1 MKKVMIFLLFIILL
15 FTGCSFQKEEIKV
28 EKKKVEPKKEE
39 VVEEVY
45 EDFNPMPIG
54 FYDLNGNHLVRLH
67 EMHDTLVVEKDVGL
81 FQVFPSIEEEI
92 YLDEAFGPAFY
103 KAWTQYNTDNNI
115 KIGFH
120 ISFTLSNGEEVSY
133 NILNPSQTFDK
144 WEYLMNYLYDDY
156 AHFGD
161 YFYSHIENDEFTENT
176 LFTAFK
182 MQSSYQC
189 AEIHSG
195 IQLSVFT
202 YDGDDDFDQNGLY
215 RGKSIHTFIIC
226 VNGYEC

>member
-1 MKKVMIFLLFIILL
+1 MKKNILL
-15 FTGCSFQKEEIKV
+15 LLLILTLLTGCSPKKEEKIV
-28 EKKKVEPKKEE
+28 EKKKVEPKPE
-39 VVEEVY
+39 VVEEVD
-45 EDFNPMPIG
+45 EDLNPMPIG
-54 FYDLNGNHLVRLH
+54 FYDLEGNHLVRLH
-67 EMHDTLVVEKDVGL
+67 EIHEDLVVEKDVGL
-81 FQVFPSIEEEI
+81 FQVYPSFDEEI
-92 YLDEAFGPAFY
+92 YLDEAFGPSFY
-103 KAWTQYNTDNNI
+103 QKWTEYNQSHTI

-120 ISFTLSNGEEVSY
+120 IHFTLFNGEEVSY
-133 NILNPSQTFDK
+133 NILYPSQTFDK

-189 AEIHSG
+189 NEIHSS

-202 YDGDDDFDQNGLY
+202 YDTDDDFDENGLY
-215 RGKSIHTFIIC
+215 RGNSIHTFKIC

>member
-1 MKKVMIFLLFIILL
+1 MIL
-15 FTGCSFQKEEIKV
+15 
-28 EKKKVEPKKEE
+28 KKKKIEPKPE
-39 VVEEVY
+39 VIEEVY
-45 EDFNPMPIG
+45 EDSNPMPIG
-54 FYDLNGNHLVRLH
+54 FYDLKGNHLVRLH
-67 EMHDTLVVEKDVGL
+67 EIHDDLVIEKDVGL
-81 FQVFPSIEEEI
+81 FQVYPSFEEEI
-92 YLDEAFGPAFY
+92 YLDEAFGPSFY
-103 KAWTQYNTDNNI
+103 NTWIQYNPNNSI

-120 ISFTLSNGEEVSY
+120 IEFTLSNGEEVSY

-189 AEIHSG
+189 SEIHSS
-195 IQLSVFT
+195 IKMSVFT
-202 YDGDDDFDQNGLY
+202 YDSEDDFDENGLY
-215 RGKSIHTFIIC
+215 RGKSIHTFKIC